1 VSFFQSG
8 KHLLGIGRETVDCPL
23 AQLSKHFSCIHH
35 QKQRILQ
42 LGILCVEYANE
53 KKINNPLPPQ
63 RLVFLE
69 RDNYSLIG
77 PKQGAREVE
86 KLFPWGYKTQTSP
99 KE

>member
-1 VSFFQSG
+1 M
-8 KHLLGIGRETVDCPL
+8 LGIGRETVDCPL

-77 PKQGAREVE
+77 PKQRVPE
-86 KLFPWGYKTQTSP
+86 KLRNYFLGDIKLRQAP
-99 KE
+99 KNKQK